1 MTYVPP
7 DRRVLAGRAEGAEPP
22 AAGCECRGPGFALDA
37 SEDVARLAHMYACEG
52 LSTYR
57 IADLTGL
64 DRQRVTRLLRRAG
77 VPLRPRGA
85 GGRRPERRQ
94 GNPPDLARLLAD
106 LYVSRH
112 LTIAQ
117 AGAVLGIP
125 ARTLRD
131 RLRRYGIR
139 PRTRGGWQR
148 EDRLVIPAG
157 LLAGL
162 YCRDGLSADDI
173 GRRFGA
179 SRRVVLRTAHELGL
193 PVRTGGA
200 VPVPGP
206 DEIELITA
214 LYADEL
220 VSTVLAEHGIRQVPA
235 GGPVWERFPDP
246 APLSIRLV
254 DELYWRCGL
263 GLVHIELLTGQPAA
277 TVRNFMR
284 RTGIPAR
291 QPGGR
296 SPFLRRWRSNGA
308 TMRRSRPCVTDGGGP
323 AKLGS

>member
-1 MTYVPP
+1 MTYVLP
-7 DRRVLAGRAEGAEPP
+7 DRGTLAVRADGAEPQAP
-22 AAGCECRGPGFALDA
+22 VCGCRGSGNARDA
-37 SEDVARLAHMYACEG
+37 GEDAGRLAHMYRCEG

-85 GGRRPERRQ
+85 GGSRPERRRDD
-94 GNPPDLARLLAD
+94 PPDLARLLAD
-106 LYVSRH
+106 LYVAQG

-117 AGAVLGIP
+117 VGAVLGIP
-125 ARTLRD
+125 ARTVRD

-139 PRTRGGWQR
+139 SRTRGGWQR

-157 LLAGL
+157 PLADL
-162 YCRDGLSADDI
+162 YRRDGLSADEI
-173 GRRFGA
+173 GRKFDA
-179 SRRVVLRTAHELGL
+179 SRRVVLRSAHELGL
-193 PVRTGGA
+193 PVRIGGA

-220 VSTVLAEHGIRQVPA
+220 VGAALAEHGLRQVPA
-235 GGPVWERFPDP
+235 GGPIWERFPDP
-246 APLSIRLV
+246 VPLSRRLV
-254 DELYWRCGL
+254 DDLYWRCGL

-277 TVRNFMR
+277 TVRHFMR
-284 RTGIPAR
+284 RTGIPSR
-291 QPGGR
+291 HPGGR
-296 SPFLRRWRSNGA
+296 SPFLRRWRNGGA
-308 TMRRSRPCVTDGGGP
+308 C
-323 AKLGS
+323 A